1 MKIEHG
7 FLHRCHDLVGLFE
20 KTNKLSKESVKKDI
34 TNLVKSLNGITNAKK
49 KEEVTTKIDRLSRS
63 LTNEMTERQRKIKF
77 DIQIKRQE
85 LKELE
90 KSL

>member
-1 MKIEHG
+1 MK
-7 FLHRCHDLVGLFE
+7 
-20 KTNKLSKESVKKDI
+20 
-34 TNLVKSLNGITNAKK
+34 NLNRINNAKK

-63 LTNEMTERQRKIKF
+63 LKNEMTERQRKIKY
-77 DIQIKRQE
+77 DIQIKMQE